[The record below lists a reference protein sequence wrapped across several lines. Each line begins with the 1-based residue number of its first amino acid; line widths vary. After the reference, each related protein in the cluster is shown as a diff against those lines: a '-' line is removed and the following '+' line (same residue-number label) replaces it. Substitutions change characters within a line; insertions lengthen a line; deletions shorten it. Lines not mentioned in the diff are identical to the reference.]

1 MFDENQLI
9 ETKCHPKTKKYYLDK
24 GYSYTK
30 KGDVFFLLKQKICQ
44 KTQVSVLK

>member
-30 KGDVFFLLKQKICQ
+30 KVMYFLLKQKICQ